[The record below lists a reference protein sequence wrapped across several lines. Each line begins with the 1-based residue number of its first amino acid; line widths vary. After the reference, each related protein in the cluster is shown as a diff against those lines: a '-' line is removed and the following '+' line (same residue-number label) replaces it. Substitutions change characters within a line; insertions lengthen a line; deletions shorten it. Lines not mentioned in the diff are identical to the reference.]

1 MAITDPMSYSGD
13 IYDTNE
19 MKIDQLKKFLSA
31 YAFKRN
37 EKKEKVL
44 EWQFLEY

>member
-1 MAITDPMSYSGD
+1 MALTDPNSFTGD

-31 YAFKRN
+31 YAYHRN
-37 EKKEKVL
+37 EK
-44 EWQFLEY
+44 